1 MVRPPSV
8 NDHKRERQS
17 AVMSAGHANG
27 AGIAVGIVAGGG
39 SLPGEAAAAIVRHG
53 GRVHVAAVKGA
64 AETDITQFPHTPVH
78 WSALGKTLNTF
89 RRENIRDVLLLGR
102 FQRPSLSDARPDWTF
117 IAALREVVS
126 LLRQGGDDALLRA
139 LIAIFET
146 RGFRVVGIRDC
157 AADLLVGEGPLGARA
172 PGGGCLDDIELGM
185 KVVAALGHF
194 DIGQG
199 VIVRDGKVIAIEAA
213 EGTDRMLA
221 RIAERCAARGD
232 TRATGVLVKR
242 PKPGQDLRV
251 DLPTIGPGT
260 VAGAHAAR
268 LAGIAV
274 MADHVIVAE
283 RDATARAADEAGL
296 FVAGVDAARFTA
308 DPLPTARGDAAA
320 VCFAP
325 CSRAA
330 PSPRDV
336 DDAKFGVGILR
347 EIADLAMPCAAVVW
361 RGRVLAI
368 GSDETVNDVL
378 DRVHR
383 RRRRSGA
390 LIIGPNAQCST
401 EVVKRAN
408 ALRLG
413 VVANMGAFLEPDPQK
428 AYARDCVVIVRADQE
443 A

>member
-1 MVRPPSV
+1 MARPPAV
-8 NDHKRERQS
+8 IDPQRERGLDGKP
-17 AVMSAGHANG
+17 AGMN
-27 AGIAVGIVAGGG
+27 VGIVAGGG

-64 AETDITQFPHTPVH
+64 AEADITQFPHTPVH

-102 FQRPSLSDARPDWTF
+102 FQRPSLSTARPDWTF
-117 IAALREVVS
+117 ITALPEVVS

-146 RGFRVVGIRDC
+146 RGFRVVGIPDC
-157 AADLLVGEGPLGARA
+157 AADLLVGEGALGARA
-172 PGGGCLDDIELGM
+172 PDRSCLDDIERGM
-185 KVVAALGHF
+185 KVVARLGHF

-221 RIAERCAARGD
+221 RVAERRAASGV
-232 TRATGVLVKR
+232 TRPAGVLVKR

-251 DLPTIGPGT
+251 DLPTIGPDT
-260 VAGAHAAR
+260 VTGAVAAG

-283 RDATARAADEAGL
+283 RDATARAADDAGL
-296 FVAGVDAARFTA
+296 FVAGVDAALFAR
-308 DPLPTARGDAAA
+308 DPSSIGRDAATE
-320 VCFAP
+320 VRFAP

-330 PSPRDV
+330 PRTRDV
-336 DDAKFGVGILR
+336 DDATFGVRILR
-347 EIADLAMPCAAVVW
+347 EIAELAQPCAAVVW

-368 GSDETVNDVL
+368 GTDETIGDVL

-383 RRRRSGA
+383 RRSRSGA
-390 LIIGPNAQCST
+390 LIIGPNAQCSA
-401 EVVKRAN
+401 ELVRRAN

-413 VVANMGAFLEPDPQK
+413 VVANMGSFLEPDPQT
-428 AYARDCVVIVRADQE
+428 AYAKDCVVTVRANQG